1 MTVKSSISPKA
12 PAAGVLMLCLVAG
25 PLGAQTP
32 GPAALPPQLQA
43 CLDSPATATPEAALA
58 LCQAALSAAAD
69 DSDRALSHFGI
80 AHAARAAGRYDQAM
94 AAADHAAGLL
104 PAPETLGLQASL
116 RLLVNRHDEAL
127 AIAEAGLGQF
137 PRDTGLQRTRLL
149 SLSALGRGG
158 EVIPDLERLH
168 RAQPEDHEVTV
179 ALVGALQGVGQ
190 TRRGDQILE
199 RAISR
204 SPEAPDLRLVRAV
217 IELPNRPAQAVGDLD
232 VVIAQA
238 PTPNAY
244 ALRGFARLATG
255 DVEGARQDM
264 AAIPDPA
271 TLNATALIYAS
282 SAAEALGDQAG
293 ALIFAEQL
301 VASVSPADLPF
312 SLTRRGD
319 LRLAKGDRDLAKA
332 DFERA
337 ALLDP
342 EEASAWAGLGALTL
356 QTDPAEA
363 LVFYRRAHSL
373 APDDSG
379 YEFGL
384 AEALYW
390 TGDYANAAAAF
401 ANLVKR
407 FPDDAELHASLA
419 ASLRELDQ
427 VEAAETPS
435 RRAVELAPDE
445 PSYRAIHSEVLF
457 ILGDLEGAL
466 EQLDRLP
473 ADAHSANTRYMATF
487 IHRVQEN
494 YEAALREADAG
505 LALDPEDA
513 DLMEEKGGVYYMLD
527 DPLSAREWLDK
538 ALTINSR
545 RASTLYL
552 RGMVRAELGDA
563 DGAAADQAAAIAID
577 PALARDP

>member
-12 PAAGVLMLCLVAG
+12 PAAGVLMLCLLAG

-32 GPAALPPQLQA
+32 TPQKLPPQLQA
-43 CLDSPATATPEAALA
+43 CLESPANSDPEAAIA
-58 LCQAALSAAAD
+58 LCQAALMVAVND
-69 DSDRALSHFGI
+69 TDRALSHFGI
-80 AHAARAAGRYDQAM
+80 AHAAMAAGSYDQAM

-116 RLLVNRHDEAL
+116 RFLVNRHDEAL

-149 SLSALGRGG
+149 SLSALGRGS

-168 RAQPEDHEVTV
+168 RVLPEDHEVTLALVV
-179 ALVGALQGVGQ
+179 ALQEVGQ
-190 TRRGDQILE
+190 TRRRDQILD
-199 RAISR
+199 RAIIR
-204 SPEAPDLRLVRAV
+204 SPEASDLRLARAV
-217 IELPNRPAQAVGDLD
+217 IELPSRPSQALGDLD
-232 VVIAQA
+232 VVITQT
-238 PTPNAY
+238 PTQNAY
-244 ALRGFARLATG
+244 ALRGFARLASG
-255 DVEGARQDM
+255 DVEGARADM
-264 AAIPDPA
+264 AALTDPA
-271 TLNATALIYAS
+271 ALESTALVYAS

-301 VASVSPADLPF
+301 VATASPADLPY

-319 LRLAKGDRDLAKA
+319 LRLAKGERDLAKA

-337 ALLDP
+337 ALLNP

-390 TGDYANAAAAF
+390 TGDYANAADAF
-401 ANLVKR
+401 ARLVKR

-419 ASLRELDQ
+419 ASLRDLDQ
-427 VEAAETPS
+427 LEAAETPS

-445 PSYRAIHSEVLF
+445 PSYRIIRGEVLF
-457 ILGDLEGAL
+457 MLGDLEGAL
-466 EQLDRLP
+466 EQLERLP

-494 YEAALREADAG
+494 YEAALREANAG
-505 LALDPEDA
+505 LALAPENT
-513 DLMEEKGGVYYMLD
+513 DLMEEMGGVYYLLD
-527 DPLSAREWLDK
+527 DPLSAREWLEK
-538 ALTINSR
+538 ALAINPRLGS
-545 RASTLYL
+545 ALFL
-552 RGMVRAELGDA
+552 RGLVRAELGDA

-577 PALARDP
+577 PALASDP